1 MFSLSLSWAQS
12 CTVCVD
18 MNGYTGSEPITSG
31 VNIQS
36 NIINNWSIQTPENV
50 LTDPDGDGI
59 YCTTVSAPVGT
70 VMEYLFYVGEPL
82 LLREA
87 QGALFG
93 LRGACPE
100 AILNNA
106 EFPNRLH
113 TIGAEDATII
123 APWEGCPVAPGGGG
137 GEGGELTVGY
147 NPALADPCSC
157 TDPQNVTNPDGSVT
171 HFHDIL
177 SVTNGGAGA
186 VVTLVDNGGVFLG
199 TGLSPIANNTMLG
212 TTDAAGN
219 LNVDFFHTSGATG
232 TIMVDVG
239 GTVLPFTVDACD
251 GSTCV
256 TIPTMSE
263 WGLMIFGLLILNLGV
278 VFVYRQEEY
287 VLSV

>member
-36 NIINNWSIQTPENV
+36 NIINTWSIQTPENV

-70 VMEYLFYVGEPL
+70 
-82 LLREA
+82 
-87 QGALFG
+87 
-93 LRGACPE
+93 
-100 AILNNA
+100 
-106 EFPNRLH
+106 
-113 TIGAEDATII
+113 
-123 APWEGCPVAPGGGG
+123 
-137 GEGGELTVGY
+137 LTVGY